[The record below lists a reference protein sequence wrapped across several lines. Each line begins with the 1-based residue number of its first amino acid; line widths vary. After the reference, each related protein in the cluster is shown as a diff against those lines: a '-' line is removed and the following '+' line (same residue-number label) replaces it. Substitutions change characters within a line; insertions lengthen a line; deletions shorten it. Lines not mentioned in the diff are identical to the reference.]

1 MHAPPSPP
9 TRRAGRRLLAAAV
22 AALALAAAAPAEA
35 RLAVFVDG
43 RILKVTD
50 AVLAGDRIVLSLPG
64 GGVLEV
70 TATRI
75 DRVVADEIEASE
87 PEPVDPWVHCDA
99 AWAET
104 PLAEDT
110 PFADEI
116 AAAAERAGIHPRL
129 LAALVAAESA
139 FDPWAVSRAGA
150 SGLTQLMPAAAADHD
165 VADVFDPGQNLRG
178 GAEHL
183 RAMLDRF
190 GSLPLALAA
199 YNAGAATVE
208 RYGGVPPF
216 RETHQYLRAVLES
229 YCRAGG

>member
-1 MHAPPSPP
+1 MPPP
-9 TRRAGRRLLAAAV
+9 TIPPMPMATAPHRPMPSFDLEPRLCVTGAFSPAFRPVATRYRNCTHCNFAGCATFPRIAHLVRTHLDRRTRKKLETYR
-22 AALALAAAAPAEA
+22 ALAAAARELTLT
-35 RLAVFVDG
+35 RGL
-43 RILKVTD
+43 D
-50 AVLAGDRIVLSLPG
+50 AVTV
-64 GGVLEV
+64 
-70 TATRI
+70 
-75 DRVVADEIEASE
+75 DEI
-87 PEPVDPWVHCDA
+87 DD
-99 AWAET
+99 
-104 PLAEDT
+104 
-110 PFADEI
+110 
-116 AAAAERAGIHPRL
+116 AAERAGIHPRL